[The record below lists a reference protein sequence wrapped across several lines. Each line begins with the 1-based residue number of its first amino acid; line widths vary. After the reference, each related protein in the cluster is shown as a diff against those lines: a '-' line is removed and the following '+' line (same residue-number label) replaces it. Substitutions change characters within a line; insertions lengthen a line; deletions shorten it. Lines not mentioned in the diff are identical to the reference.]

1 MENQKNSETYAV
13 FAAVFRYRVL
23 KMSSYEVNYGKWQKK
38 AKNWKNCALWF
49 MSWHIYVTR
58 YGDTD
63 WFLVF
68 LIFLTYDLSSK
79 SLIGPR
85 YFEIKG
91 APTFLASGTG

>member
-1 MENQKNSETYAV
+1 
-13 FAAVFRYRVL
+13 
-23 KMSSYEVNYGKWQKK
+23 
-38 AKNWKNCALWF
+38 

-79 SLIGPR
+79 SLIGPK
-85 YFEIKG
+85 YFEIEG
-91 APTFLASGTG
+91 APIFLVFLVFGHGVTNYLSGLQGLEP